1 MTNGIYSACRWRDA
15 TILWWLVP
23 HPVRSPDRHAA
34 TRGRARLRLAPRT
47 CISKMIREYR
57 HNREIHNGDNKIK
70 CVGGDFMLEPALACM
85 FLVEP

>member
-1 MTNGIYSACRWRDA
+1 MRQPAAARDSG
-15 TILWWLVP
+15 WL
-23 HPVRSPDRHAA
+23 
-34 TRGRARLRLAPRT
+34 RGPR
-47 CISKMIREYR
+47 ISKMIREYR